1 MIFDRMRLGMWA
13 LALALVFVVL
23 STFVPRVTLLTILN
37 GVFLG
42 IVAATLIVYS
52 PLIWLTFRKVGF
64 DRVSQLSL
72 GVGLLF
78 LSIASQ
84 RLYWIIWHIYGTPPS
99 WQSNPVLA
107 AIAFVSIIGGALFV
121 TAPGFPPANSPEPIV
136 LGGSNRKLLLILGGL
151 GGVVTFIVSVTT
163 GAIN

>member
-1 MIFDRMRLGMWA
+1 MTFDRMRLGLWA
-13 LALALVFVVL
+13 LGLAVAFMLL
-23 STFVPRVTLLTILN
+23 STFIPRVMLLTILN
-37 GVFLG
+37 GIFLG

-78 LSIASQ
+78 LSIAAQ
-84 RLYWIIWHIYGTPPS
+84 RLYWIIWHVYGTPAS

-107 AIAFVSIIGGALFV
+107 GIAYVSIIGGALFV

-151 GGVVTFIVSVTT
+151 GGVVTFVVSVTT